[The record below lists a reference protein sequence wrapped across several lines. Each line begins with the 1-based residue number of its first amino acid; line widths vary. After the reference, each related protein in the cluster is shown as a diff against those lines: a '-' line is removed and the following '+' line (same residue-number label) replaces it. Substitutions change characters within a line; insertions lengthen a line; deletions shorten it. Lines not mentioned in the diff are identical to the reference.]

1 MKQPPTH
8 SLQEDS
14 FTHFWACSAGDTAK
28 QGIRALWHEVAYF
41 TPFYS
46 GKGEMCTSEML
57 SAGISQFYPLEYF
70 LET

>member
-1 MKQPPTH
+1 MREGFFK
-8 SLQEDS
+8 
-14 FTHFWACSAGDTAK
+14 FWALSAGDIQSAT
-28 QGIRALWHEVAYF
+28 QGIKALWHEVAYF